1 MPPASKMRYISAQF
15 IALLEGDLWLLAARR
30 ANQRAALLRK
40 LVEDLPGVN
49 VTQPAPANAVFAIV
63 TPKVEKKLRRIA
75 DYQYWSP
82 GTGEVRWMCFHE
94 NSDETVHGFADAL
107 SDLIRTTA
115 PDCMKAG

>member
-1 MPPASKMRYISAQF
+1 MTFGSWPRGAPIS
-15 IALLEGDLWLLAARR
+15 ERHCCG
-30 ANQRAALLRK
+30 K

-63 TPKVEKKLRRIA
+63 TPKVEKELRRIA
-75 DYQYWSP
+75 NYQYWSP

-115 PDCMKAG
+115 PTV